1 MDNLID
7 VLYIGGIAG
16 FFLLVLALAVICHK
30 LDDRRDNKLES
41 K

>member
-30 LDDRRDNKLES
+30 LDSAHDNKLES

>member
-7 VLYIGGIAG
+7 VLYVGGIAG
-16 FFLLVLALAVICHK
+16 FFLLVLVLAVICHK
-30 LDDRRDNKLES
+30 LDDRRDNKLGS